1 MDVSERRYRKGVLAS
16 KIESDSDELD
26 ILVESEVFSMNEAAT
41 CFELIDRLIFGEKE
55 NLLLRKDKESSSFV
69 SSPSEQCSKK
79 LNEASSISEVL
90 TTCIMVANKG
100 YKRKYIL
107 SFIIHFWSFHS

>member
-55 NLLLRKDKESSSFV
+55 NLLLSKDKECSSFV

-90 TTCIMVANKG
+90 TTCIMVANEG
-100 YKRKYIL
+100 KRKYIL